1 MPSGW
6 SIWWIILIII
16 SIILIIIGI
25 IIRITEGE
33 FTTAVW
39 ALIIIGIVL
48 LIVGIIGAFAGSD
61 DDPDEDEVLQQVA
74 FIQSDAPVG
83 EEGIDFIP
91 LEDFPR
97 KRVVAVQ
104 RPAPVVAVEATDED
118 EEVVIMPIS
127 ASTAPVIST
136 SPVISTAPV
145 VATTAR
151 SGTVLRSI
159 PVNINN
165 GSGRSQD
172 LTVTRAPAS
181 AVVMRKS
188 QIPVRSIVPSTSQTR
203 VQLQPRS
210 VSTRP
215 VSPRVI
221 RTGSVPTKQVNPRSV
236 ISPRAV
242 SAPSNPIVSTP
253 RQIVIT

>member
-48 LIVGIIGAFAGSD
+48 LIVGIIGIANRD

-104 RPAPVVAVEATDED
+104 RQAPVVAVEATDED

-145 VATTAR
+145 VATTAG